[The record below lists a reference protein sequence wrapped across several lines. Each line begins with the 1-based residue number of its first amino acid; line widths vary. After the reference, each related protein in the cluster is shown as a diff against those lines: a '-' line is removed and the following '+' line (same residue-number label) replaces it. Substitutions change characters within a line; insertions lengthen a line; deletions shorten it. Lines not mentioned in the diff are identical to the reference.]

1 MMINLALIPFQDSI
15 IETLRKTKCHFI
27 HCILPQ
33 ANAGLCELR
42 NPADMTNDRHE
53 DILMNVPLVRAQ
65 VRGNE
70 ILESVR
76 IHRQGFPDHVTF
88 SEFIQRFEGLV
99 PPSAQP
105 TKDMSEKKV
114 I

>member
-1 MMINLALIPFQDSI
+1 MV
-15 IETLRKTKCHFI
+15 
-27 HCILPQ
+27 
-33 ANAGLCELR
+33 
-42 NPADMTNDRHE
+42 NDKQE

-76 IHRQGFPDHVTF
+76 IHRQGFPDHISF

-99 PPSAQP
+99 PPSARP
-105 TKDMSEKKV
+105 TKDMPEKTVSLEIFGVGDLKITCYNYKIFFLV
-114 I
+114 SS